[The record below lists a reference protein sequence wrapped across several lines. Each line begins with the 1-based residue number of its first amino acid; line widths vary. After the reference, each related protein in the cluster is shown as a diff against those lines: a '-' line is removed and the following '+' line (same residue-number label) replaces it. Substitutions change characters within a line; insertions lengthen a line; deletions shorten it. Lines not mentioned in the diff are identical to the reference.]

1 MPELLLIEP
10 QTIMTDTILSGN
22 VDIDKLLP
30 IIKET
35 QLKTVEELLGSELY
49 DKIKEL
55 KEAGTLADDYLTLVN
70 DYIKPILINQTVA
83 NYILISPYTVGNGG
97 FFKRTYN
104 GVETTDYK
112 EVERVSQIYSSTAQ
126 MYINRFNKWIIAN
139 PLAEYKTFQEEVN
152 AITNINLNNGW
163 YFGNK

>member
-10 QTIMTDTILSGN
+10 QTIMSDTILSGN

-35 QLKTVEELLGSELY
+35 QLKTIEELLGSELY
-49 DKIKEL
+49 EKIKTDKENGIL
-55 KEAGTLADDYLTLVN
+55 KGDYLILLS

-97 FFKRTYN
+97 FFKRNYN

-126 MYINRFNKWIIAN
+126 MYINRFNKWIVAN
-139 PLAEYKTFQEEVN
+139 PLQEYKTFQEEVN
-152 AITNINLNNGW
+152 ATANINLNNGW
-163 YFGNK
+163 HFGNR